1 MSRLILKDNT
11 CYEKDLNSGA
21 IVNRDLKTYN
31 ALRQKRKLQ
40 KEKDN
45 EIAQIKNDVKNLT
58 SLVEKLIQKIDK

>member
-11 CYEKDLNSGA
+11 RYEKDLNSGA